1 MTDLE
6 KNISC
11 LSKLGKRP
19 FLLMILVIVLLFIII
34 MTSIYWKYSVDFNI
48 EFGEGIHFIL
58 TPPEPDENNLQE
70 ENPNLNNYE

>member
-48 EFGEGIHFIL
+48 EFGEGIHFI
-58 TPPEPDENNLQE
+58 PPEPDENNLQE

>member
-19 FLLMILVIVLLFIII
+19 FLLMILVIVLGFF
-34 MTSIYWKYSVDFNI
+34 TKA
-48 EFGEGIHFIL
+48 
-58 TPPEPDENNLQE
+58 
-70 ENPNLNNYE
+70 